1 MSRSD
6 FFGGLQQ
13 LLQGLQHGAGAGAQ
27 QVGAA
32 AGAQQEGAAA
42 GAQAAGAGAA
52 QAGAQAAGAAQVG
65 AQAAGAAQVGAAEQ
79 QLGAG
84 AQQLARLPNRPASA
98 LFKLAKHTRAAVIQA
113 NFISKLLD
121 IQAVGNVR
129 STPSHRR
136 TPRSSGWPQTGRPW
150 LHCPRFR
157 MRKPGKTRK
166 DEMILETGNSGLE
179 LADRSVFLSPSTN
192 SARKPENSLMD
203 PHRTARRRLSCPTS
217 VLNNR
222 YTLVSVAYLPTSR

>member
-6 FFGGLQQ
+6 FFCLPQQGLVLQQ
-13 LLQGLQHGAGAGAQ
+13 VGAGAQ

-32 AGAQQEGAAA
+32 AAGAQQLGAAA
-42 GAQAAGAGAA
+42 GAQATGAGAA

-98 LFKLAKHTRAAVIQA
+98 LLRLAKHTRAAVIQA

-121 IQAVGNVR
+121 IQSGREREAPAITHPDT
-129 STPSHRR
+129 SSRR
-136 TPRSSGWPQTGRPW
+136 LALGPEDLCFTAT
-150 LHCPRFR
+150 RFR
-157 MRKPGKTRK
+157 TAGAEKARK
-166 DEMILETGNSGLE
+166 DEMISETAASG
-179 LADRSVFLSPSTN
+179 
-192 SARKPENSLMD
+192 
-203 PHRTARRRLSCPTS
+203 
-217 VLNNR
+217 
-222 YTLVSVAYLPTSR
+222 